1 MAVTYRILGHNLVM
15 TCKGVYTH
23 PQVVAVF
30 MDATKDPAFNPPMSL
45 LVDAR
50 QSKANPSLDQIESLV
65 NFLSSF
71 RTALSPRGAILAV
84 PNSLIYGLG
93 RMYAAL
99 AAVKGFEI
107 EIFER
112 QRDALVW
119 LAQPDDPAQSK
130 PPCRCA

>member
-1 MAVTYRILGHNLVM
+1 MAVTYRILGHSLVM

-30 MDATKDPAFNPPMSL
+30 MDAIKDSAFNPPMSL

-65 NFLSSF
+65 NFLSRF
-71 RTALSPRGAILAV
+71 HTVLSPRGAILAA

-99 AAVKGFEI
+99 AAVKGFNI

-112 QRDALVW
+112 QRDALAW
-119 LAQPDDPAQSK
+119 LARPDDAAQSK
-130 PPCRCA
+130 TPCRCA